1 MADCSFAIANAV
13 RDYLNSQ
20 EWNFDYKAEKNY
32 FRMGMNLKSK
42 LKSCEVVIRIRED
55 SFTVYAISPISAD
68 DNTKSAVAEYI
79 TRANYGLK
87 VGNFEMDYSDGEVRY
102 KCHHECGDNAP
113 AQDVVESNVDLSF
126 LMMQRY
132 GDGLLAVIFGVAT
145 PEVACQQA
153 EAPRE

>member
-1 MADCSFAIANAV
+1 MADYSLAIANAV
-13 RDYLNSQ
+13 REYLNSQ
-20 EWNFDYKAEKNY
+20 NWHFDYNAEKSY
-32 FRMGMNLKSK
+32 FRLGMNLKSK
-42 LKSCEVVIRIRED
+42 LKSCEVIIRIRED

-68 DNTKSAVAEYI
+68 DNTKSAVAEYL

-102 KCHHECGDNAP
+102 KCHQECGSAAP
-113 AQDVVESNVDLSF
+113 AQDVVETVVDLSF

-153 EAPRE
+153 EAPRS